1 MPGGWRWQSVGAVFL
16 QLAHPVAHGAA
27 LHSAIIIQHD
37 GVRSFQSPIA
47 TGSAGGSVQQGLS
60 AAGGAMDRFSIAA
73 RQINAI
79 R

>member
-1 MPGGWRWQSVGAVFL
+1 MRPIYESAASMHAWRGGSAVHNCITL
-16 QLAHPVAHGAA
+16 GM
-27 LHSAIIIQHD
+27 
-37 GVRSFQSPIA
+37 RSFQSPIA

-60 AAGGAMDRFSIAA
+60 AAGDAMDRFSIAA